1 MSTSCI
7 KRKRIIESENK
18 IQHFAVYKLYS
29 KIYTQILKIKCWVKA
44 TLMQMQIEKS
54 KGLQLWYL
62 EKRNV
67 S

>member
-29 KIYTQILKIKCWVKA
+29 KIYTQILKIKC
-44 TLMQMQIEKS
+44 
-54 KGLQLWYL
+54 
-62 EKRNV
+62 
-67 S
+67 